1 MHSKELFACLVL
13 SFVFGIV
20 HAYSVLVVPL
30 EDAFDASRSLVSFA
44 YSLSLMSLT
53 FMVLLGHSFYGRFA
67 PARIGSVALLVG
79 AFGCFL
85 AAISPTL
92 PFVWIGYGLLFGAAN
107 GVGYGFALQ
116 FSKVAWQER
125 GGLAM
130 GLVTAFYAFG
140 AMLASPVLF
149 WVVEVWSGQAG
160 FVAQGLLCLA
170 VLPVFAG
177 LTAKTSLSVQTD
189 DSKLTDKNT
198 DRALRAK
205 ARTGLIWCSYGAAV
219 FAGLMTIS
227 QATEILAVSGIPRGV
242 SVLAPILIAASN
254 LFGAVLGGLAT
265 DRFAGKWILA
275 GLPVGTAFGIGL
287 LVGGAATS
295 VLMAGLLI
303 VGFFYGATIAA
314 YPAWISG
321 RFGTASG
328 IRVYGRVFTAWGA
341 AGLFAPVLAGAAFD
355 VTGSYATALGLSAA
369 LAILSCLVS
378 FAITRPEC
386 NSSGSR

>member
-1 MHSKELFACLVL
+1 MHLKELFACLLL

-30 EDAFDASRSLVSFA
+30 EEAFGASRSFVSFA

-53 FMVLLGHSFYGRFA
+53 VMVLLGHSFYGRFT
-67 PARIGSVALLVG
+67 PARIGAVALVIG
-79 AFGCFL
+79 ACGCLL
-85 AAISPTL
+85 AAVSPTL

-116 FSKVAWQER
+116 FSKVAWPER

-140 AMLASPVLF
+140 AMLASPVLY
-149 WVVEVWSGQAG
+149 WVVEIWNGQAG
-160 FVAQGLLCLA
+160 FVAQALLCLA
-170 VLPVFAG
+170 VLPLFLA
-177 LTAKTSLSVQTD
+177 LTAATSLSVRTD
-189 DSKLTDKNT
+189 ENSKLAGRDTDK
-198 DRALRAK
+198 DLRNK

-227 QATEILAVSGIPRGV
+227 QATEILAVAGISREV

-265 DRFAGKWILA
+265 DRFDGKWTLA
-275 GLPVGTAFGIGL
+275 GLPVGTALGISL
-287 LVGGAATS
+287 LVGGTGSTA
-295 VLMAGLLI
+295 LMAGLLM

-314 YPAWISG
+314 YPAWISD

-328 IRVYGRVFTAWGA
+328 IRVYGSVYRMGCRRFVCSGIGWR
-341 AGLFAPVLAGAAFD
+341 
-355 VTGSYATALGLSAA
+355 
-369 LAILSCLVS
+369 S
-378 FAITRPEC
+378 F
-386 NSSGSR
+386 